1 MIVVEEEPAIREH
14 SPSAPSI
21 IPNAKPTSKHTLALS
36 TNWSAAR
43 HFDGEA
49 MLLEIRD
56 LGFEYVELG
65 HTIRYSLWPG
75 IKKAIENG
83 VVKVTSLHNFCPLPI
98 SDVPVS
104 CNTFEYT
111 HPRRV
116 VREAAVFY
124 TKKTIEAAAEVG
136 ARAVVLHAG
145 SSSLRGF
152 TRKLEK
158 LFLNGKLYSSEYC
171 RIKLNAVIQRR
182 RESPQLWARVKE
194 CLLTCL
200 EHAEKYNI
208 LLGIETRSH
217 FEEFPTEEEF
227 TMIFEEIDSPYLGY
241 WHDFGHLAG
250 KEHLGFVDQK
260 QFLRKHAHRLI
271 GAHFQDCRP
280 PGIDHLPLGKGTNNF
295 QEILSFFPKDYIS
308 VLELTSR
315 STADDIVASRRLW
328 ATFANT

>member
-1 MIVVEEEPAIREH
+1 MIAVEEEKTASEETPRI
-14 SPSAPSI
+14 SQT
-21 IPNAKPTSKHTLALS
+21 IPNKHVLALS

-75 IKKAIENG
+75 IKKAIEDG
-83 VVKVTSLHNFCPLPI
+83 VVRVTSLHNFCPLPI
-98 SDVPVS
+98 SEVPVS

-116 VREAAVFY
+116 VRDAAVYY

-136 ARAVVLHAG
+136 AAAVVLHAG
-145 SSSLRGF
+145 SSSRYGV
-152 TRKLEK
+152 TQKLEK
-158 LFLNGKLYSSEYC
+158 LFREGKLYSREYC
-171 RIKLNAVIQRR
+171 KLKLQAVAQRR
-182 RESPQLWARVKE
+182 KEFPQLWKRVKD
-194 CLLTCL
+194 CLLACL
-200 EHAEKYNI
+200 EHAEKYNVR
-208 LLGIETRSH
+208 LGIESRSH
-217 FEEFPTEEEF
+217 YEEFPTEEEYG
-227 TMIFEEIDSPYLGY
+227 TIFEEIDSPFLGY

-250 KEHLGFVDQK
+250 KEHLGFVHQK
-260 QFLRKHAHRLI
+260 QFLNQYANRLI

-280 PGIDHLPLGKGTNNF
+280 PGVDHLPLGKGTNNF
-295 QEILSFFPKDYIS
+295 QELLSWFPENYIA

-315 STADDIVASRRLW
+315 STADDIVASHKLW
-328 ATFANT
+328 ATYENI